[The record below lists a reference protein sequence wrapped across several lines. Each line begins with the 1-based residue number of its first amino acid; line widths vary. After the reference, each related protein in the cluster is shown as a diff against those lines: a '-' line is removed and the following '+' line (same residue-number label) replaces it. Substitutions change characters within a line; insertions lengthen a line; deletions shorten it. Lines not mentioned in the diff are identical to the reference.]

1 MLPVATGIVIGKV
14 KQRTNDP
21 LNENRILIEL
31 PLPDGSTKELWARV
45 ATLYATQGAGS
56 FFLPETGDEV
66 VVGFFNQDLNYPVIL
81 GSLISTTQT
90 LPYTYTEQ
98 NQKKAIV
105 THEKLKIEFDEEK
118 KVISIQTPGNNQIVV
133 SDEGKSIQLSDQ
145 NGNKLNLD
153 SNGITIS
160 SSKDIL
166 LKSNGSVIIEAASNV
181 NIGSKSD
188 LVLNGV
194 NVKATAQVGFT
205 AKGNGRI
212 VGFRN
217 DYSQRC
223 NDHDQLKNLE
233 YATSS
238 KINRHAYLPDAD
250 PWPSSDSTCW
260 RTCYRTRCAKGTN
273 RRVACRMCRR
283 HLRLCR
289 PT

>member
-1 MLPVATGIVIGKV
+1 MNKAENVERSSLGSILSFLKNKITAKISVKEKVSVSKTSTPPEVATTPVAGMLPVATGMVIGKV
-14 KQRTNDP
+14 RQRTNDP
-21 LNENRILIEL
+21 LNENRILIEI
-31 PLPDGSTKELWARV
+31 PWPEGSTKELWARV

-81 GSLISTTQT
+81 GSLNNSTQT

-105 THEKLKIEFDEEK
+105 TREKLKIEFDEEK

-160 SSKDIL
+160 SAKDIL

-205 AKGNGRI
+205 AKGN
-212 VGFRN
+212 
-217 DYSQRC
+217 
-223 NDHDQLKNLE
+223 
-233 YATSS
+233 ATAELSAS
-238 KINRHAYLPDAD
+238 GTTTVKGAMIMIN
-250 PWPSSDSTCW
+250 
-260 RTCYRTRCAKGTN
+260 
-273 RRVACRMCRR
+273 
-283 HLRLCR
+283 
-289 PT
+289 

>member
-1 MLPVATGIVIGKV
+1 MNKAENVERSLLGSILSFLKNKITAKISVKEKVSVSKTSTPPEVATTPVPGMLPVATGMVIGKV
-14 KQRTNDP
+14 RQRTNDP
-21 LNENRILIEL
+21 LNENRILIEI
-31 PLPDGSTKELWARV
+31 PWPDGSTKELWAMV

-81 GSLISTTQT
+81 GSLNSSTQT

-105 THEKLKIEFDEEK
+105 TREKLKIEFDEEK

-166 LKSNGSVIIEAASNV
+166 LKSNGNVIIEAASNV

-205 AKGNGRI
+205 AKGN
-212 VGFRN
+212 
-217 DYSQRC
+217 
-223 NDHDQLKNLE
+223 
-233 YATSS
+233 ATAELSAAGTTTV
-238 KINRHAYLPDAD
+238 KGAMIMIN
-250 PWPSSDSTCW
+250 
-260 RTCYRTRCAKGTN
+260 
-273 RRVACRMCRR
+273 
-283 HLRLCR
+283 
-289 PT
+289 